1 MKKINLKKEEENR
14 IISLFEGGESI
25 RKICKITNYSQSLV
39 QRVLCEKNKT
49 ERFKSNKNYIA
60 VCKKTKKQYNDF
72 KNSSGILIKHIQN
85 NYNNIDIP
93 SKFKRKSYEREFNQM
108 WHEKFFKIEEIG
120 EKKEEFKCK
129 FCLWKTNDINNSSG
143 SYTKHLLLN
152 HKINIEKYLSIFPSD
167 DYLFK
172 TFILKQ
178 IKKIIM
184 LNVKFVAKN

>member
-85 NYNNIDIP
+85 KFRKHPRFRKDI
-93 SKFKRKSYEREFNQM
+93 R
-108 WHEKFFKIEEIG
+108 
-120 EKKEEFKCK
+120 
-129 FCLWKTNDINNSSG
+129 
-143 SYTKHLLLN
+143 
-152 HKINIEKYLSIFPSD
+152 
-167 DYLFK
+167 
-172 TFILKQ
+172 
-178 IKKIIM
+178 M
-184 LNVKFVAKN
+184 L